1 MAFFKEIPG
10 FYTLV
15 GSLLV
20 IGTTTAMS
28 LYRWHRQ
35 ELRNA
40 AIRRKRSKDRLN
52 RQQQA
57 QPTS

>member
-1 MAFFKEIPG
+1 M
-10 FYTLV
+10 T

-20 IGTTTAMS
+20 MGTTTAMS

-40 AIRRKRSKDRLN
+40 AIRRRRSRDRLT

-57 QPTS
+57 QTAS

>member
-1 MAFFKEIPG
+1 MI
-10 FYTLV
+10 

-20 IGTTTAMS
+20 VGMTTAMS

-40 AIRRKRSKDRLN
+40 AIRRRRSKDRLT

-57 QPTS
+57 QSSS